1 MKNEGCIAQSV
12 EQSAFNQ
19 LVVGS
24 SPTIPINTLKSA
36 SRLVVSGANQKNHR
50 RFFCRTLLG

>member
-1 MKNEGCIAQSV
+1 MNEIVPLGYIAQSV

-24 SPTIPINTLKSA
+24 SPTIPID
-36 SRLVVSGANQKNHR
+36 VSFCNQKEQVIILKIS
-50 RFFCRTLLG
+50 FFLFL

>member
-1 MKNEGCIAQSV
+1 MIKLGQSYKGCIAQSV

-24 SPTIPINTLKSA
+24 NPTIPNKKFY
-36 SRLVVSGANQKNHR
+36 NKFKN
-50 RFFCRTLLG
+50 